1 MYEKMSE
8 RSEGALLSPGSTVE
22 NAQSILAL
30 DDRIDEFAE
39 LVQSHYKFDDLA
51 DPAASTEV
59 RDSLPYCKVD
69 SDTVIGGDYYRWTY
83 HV

>member
-8 RSEGALLSPGSTVE
+8 RSEGTLLSPGSTVE
-22 NAQSILAL
+22 SAQSVLAL

-69 SDTVIGGDYYRWTY
+69 SDTVIGGDHYRWTY
-83 HV
+83 HI